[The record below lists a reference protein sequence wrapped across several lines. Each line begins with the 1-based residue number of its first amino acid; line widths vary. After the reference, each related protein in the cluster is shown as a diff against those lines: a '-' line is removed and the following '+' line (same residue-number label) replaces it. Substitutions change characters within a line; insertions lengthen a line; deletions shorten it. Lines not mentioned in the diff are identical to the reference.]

1 MWQTRLKDIQ
11 HPSLLNLHHSVPVGD
26 GMIKYGLV
34 IPMRSEESNFNSLFC
49 HTHSPVGKGIMKKT
63 ALLFLS

>member
-1 MWQTRLKDIQ
+1 
-11 HPSLLNLHHSVPVGD
+11 
-26 GMIKYGLV
+26 MIKNGLV

-63 ALLFLS
+63 ALLFLSETGKPAGGLFASVRQVNGLSLHAL